1 MLEKYGW
8 NDFFKKSFEP
18 YQLKGFSVGR
28 VFVEHTHLY
37 RLYTEFGELLGEVS
51 GKLRHET
58 SEYKDFPSV
67 GDWVVITPR
76 PQEGT
81 ATIHSILPRKSKF
94 SRKIAGTL
102 TQEQVIAA
110 NIDTLF
116 IVMSLNYDFNLRR
129 LERYL
134 IMAWESG
141 ASPVIILNKADLC
154 DDVEEKISQVEAI
167 AFGIP
172 VHAISSVTKQGFD
185 DLNSYFSEGVTVAL
199 SGSSGV
205 GKSTIINQLAGE
217 DIQVVKEIRDD
228 DSKGRHTTTHR
239 ELILLKQDGLI
250 IDTPGMREFQLWD
263 ANEGAQE
270 TFTDIESLSK
280 HCRFNDCRHKNEPG
294 CAVKEAINTG
304 TLSFERYENYLKL
317 QKELKY
323 IEEKQNQL
331 LRLIQ
336 KNERRRLSK
345 R

>member
-1 MLEKYGW
+1 MLKKYGW
-8 NDFFKKSFEP
+8 NQFFKESFEP
-18 YQLKGFSVGR
+18 YRLKGFSIGR
-28 VFVEHTHLY
+28 VFVEHTHIY

-51 GKLRHET
+51 GKLRYET

-81 ATIHSILPRKSKF
+81 ATIHNILPRRSKF
-94 SRKIAGTL
+94 SRKIAGNL
-102 TQEQVIAA
+102 TQEQVIAS
-110 NIDTLF
+110 NIDSLF
-116 IVMSLNYDFNLRR
+116 IVMSLNYDFNMRR

-134 IMAWESG
+134 IMAWENG
-141 ASPVIILNKADLC
+141 ASPVIVLNKADLC

-185 DLNSYFSEGVTVAL
+185 ALKHYFSEGATIAL

-217 DIQVVKEIRDD
+217 NIQVVKEIRDD

-239 ELILLKQDGLI
+239 ELILLKQGGLI

-280 HCRFNDCRHKNEPG
+280 HCRFSDCNHNNEPG
-294 CAVKEAINTG
+294 CAVKLAISDG
-304 TLSFERYENYLKL
+304 TISSKRYENYLKL
-317 QKELKY
+317 QKELKF
-323 IEEKQNQL
+323 IEAKQSQL
-331 LRLIQ
+331 LRLMQ
-336 KNERRRLSK
+336 KNEKRRLSK

>member
-1 MLEKYGW
+1 MLKKYGW
-8 NDFFKKSFEP
+8 NQFFQESFEP
-18 YQLKGFSVGR
+18 YRLKGFSVGR
-28 VFVEHTHLY
+28 VFVEHTRIY

-67 GDWVVITPR
+67 GDWVIITPR

-81 ATIHSILPRKSKF
+81 ATIHNILPRKSKF
-94 SRKIAGTL
+94 SRKIAGNL

-110 NIDTLF
+110 NIDSLF
-116 IVMSLNYDFNLRR
+116 IVMSLNYDFNMRR

-141 ASPVIILNKADLC
+141 ASPVIVLNKADLC
-154 DDVEEKISQVEAI
+154 DDIEEKISQVEAI

-185 DLNSYFSEGVTVAL
+185 ALKYYFSEGATIAL

-217 DIQVVKEIRDD
+217 NIQVVKEIRDD

-239 ELILLKQDGLI
+239 ELILLKQGGLI

-280 HCRFNDCRHKNEPG
+280 HCRFSDCKHNNEPG
-294 CAVKEAINTG
+294 CAVKQAINDG
-304 TLSFERYENYLKL
+304 AISPKRYENYLKL
-317 QKELKY
+317 QKELKF
-323 IEEKQNQL
+323 IEAKQSQL
-331 LRLIQ
+331 LRLMQ
-336 KNERRRLSK
+336 KNERKRLSK